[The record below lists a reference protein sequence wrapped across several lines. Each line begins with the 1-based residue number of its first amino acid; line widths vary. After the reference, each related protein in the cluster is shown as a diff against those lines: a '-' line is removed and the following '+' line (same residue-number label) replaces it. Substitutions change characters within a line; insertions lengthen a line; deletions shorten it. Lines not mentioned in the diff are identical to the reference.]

1 MTSLTANELATLK
14 AARNC
19 TDESGM
25 PIMSNEA
32 AVVVSLEKAGLIRI
46 AGEHQ
51 NRVFILP
58 AGEWALLS
66 AEPSTVTGLA
76 RNSIQQRRRTPRE

>member
-1 MTSLTANELATLK
+1 MIKLNASELATLK

-19 TDESGM
+19 TAEGGL
-25 PIMSNEA
+25 PIMSGEA
-32 AVVVSLEKAGLIRI
+32 DVVMALEKAGLIRI

-58 AGEWALLS
+58 AGQQALN
-66 AEPSTVTGLA
+66 AA
-76 RNSIQQRRRTPRE
+76 